1 MSWLAAAAVAVPVAV
16 TKGILTVRS
25 RSNKDTSDT
34 DRLVTA
40 VTGQQQ
46 QCLQHPQRALSLSDS
61 SVDCCRPCTRC

>member
-25 RSNKDTSDT
+25 RSKKDSSDT

-40 VTGQQQ
+40 VEGQQQ
-46 QCLQHPQRALSLSDS
+46 QRLQHPQRAVTLSDS
-61 SVDCCRPCTRC
+61 GVDCYRPCTSY